1 MLLDRVTLEDIEV
14 NLKAEDWRE
23 AIQMSARLLL
33 ERGAIKESYIDG
45 MI

>member
-23 AIQMSARLLL
+23 AI
-33 ERGAIKESYIDG
+33 
-45 MI
+45 